1 MFGDY
6 GQNKDPVDD
15 WDDDFESSNPA
26 KKEEEVKPQN
36 KEEKKPAFDDDYDDD
51 FGEESEG
58 AVHDSKKADFDDL
71 AAGKKKTVEEGV
83 ADSSKND
90 IPSLPKSRKESSELD
105 GESDGMELTEEEQA
119 KMIEDQFMLIYMQD
133 EQLQALIPGVD
144 DLGLADKYQILQSYL
159 AGGGIRGLLEDGL
172 LGNMDDMLGDE
183 EEEGIYEHNGK
194 KFKRIQIEG
203 EPHDFMMDEEGNIYD
218 LEFNFVGQAGDD
230 E

>member
-1 MFGDY
+1 
-6 GQNKDPVDD
+6 
-15 WDDDFESSNPA
+15 
-26 KKEEEVKPQN
+26 
-36 KEEKKPAFDDDYDDD
+36 
-51 FGEESEG
+51 
-58 AVHDSKKADFDDL
+58 
-71 AAGKKKTVEEGV
+71 
-83 ADSSKND
+83 
-90 IPSLPKSRKESSELD
+90 
-105 GESDGMELTEEEQA
+105 
-119 KMIEDQFMLIYMQD
+119 MIEDQFMLIYMQD